1 MRCER
6 RAHRRF
12 GTPAGASPIRG
23 SVLALLLPALL
34 LATLPASA
42 GTRAPAPGDRP
53 ALAAAP
59 HASTAEIRPFALV
72 LPLQPDDDDPR
83 SLWLGEGLALLIS
96 DGLTALGRPAVTRTA
111 RERAFEALELPSG
124 VTLSR
129 ATLLRA
135 GQVLGVERLVFGT
148 VRASGDR
155 LHVRVRMTDVDAA
168 ETAPEIAVEGA
179 LRDLVDVAEQLARRL
194 AGVPPAEEGT
204 SPAIEP
210 PPSLEVFEAFVKG
223 LVAETPTTQRRFLLD
238 AVQRAPEYGRAQVAL
253 WEVCTQLQD
262 HERALEAAQAVRP
275 TSRFAQRARFLAA
288 RSLLSLGRFDDAFS
302 VLQALNKETPSA
314 AVYNNLGV
322 VQIRRGEDAPGGVPA
337 YFFSK
342 ATELDPDVA
351 DYFFNLGYAYW
362 VARDMPAAIYWLR
375 EVVRLRPGDGE
386 AHYVLGAALQLQGAA
401 AEAARERD
409 LARRL
414 SSVYAEWEA
423 KAASDPKTLGV
434 PRGLERIADALDRLP
449 VALDSALVTA
459 AQQEHQQLARFHYD
473 RGLRL
478 AEQHADRDAI
488 VEFRKSLYLSPYQA
502 ETHLAL
508 ARVLVRSGRL
518 KDAIESFTISLWS
531 AESVE
536 ARLGLARAWL
546 ELGDEEA
553 ARPHAERAAV
563 LAPADPEARALLERL
578 EKAPPR

>member
-1 MRCER
+1 MRR
-6 RAHRRF
+6 TLAVLASALVLAPPHAVAGTAAHRAQGER
-12 GTPAGASPIRG
+12 
-23 SVLALLLPALL
+23 
-34 LATLPASA
+34 
-42 GTRAPAPGDRP
+42 

-59 HASTAEIRPFALV
+59 AASTAELRPFALV
-72 LPLQPDDDDPR
+72 LPLRPDDDDPR
-83 SLWLGEGLALLIS
+83 SLWLGEGLALLVS
-96 DGLTALGRPAVTRTA
+96 DGLTALGRPAVSRTA
-111 RERAFEALELPSG
+111 RERAFEALELPGG

-135 GQVLGVERLVFGT
+135 GQVLGVRHLVLGS
-148 VRASGDR
+148 VRTTGDR
-155 LHVRVRMTDVDAA
+155 LQVRARMIDVDAA
-168 ETAPEIAVEGA
+168 GAAPEVEIEGA

-194 AGVPPAEEGT
+194 AGVPPAGDG
-204 SPAIEP
+204 SPRAIEP

-223 LVAETPTTQRRFLLD
+223 LVAETPATQQRFLLD
-238 AVQRAPEYGRAQVAL
+238 AVRQAPTYGRAQVAL

-262 HERALEAAQAVRP
+262 HERALEAARAVLP
-275 TSRFAQRARFLAA
+275 SSRFAQRARFLAA
-288 RSLLSLGRFDDAFS
+288 RSLLSLGRLDEAFEA
-302 VLQALNKETPSA
+302 LQALNKEGPSA

-322 VQIRRGEDAPGGVPA
+322 VQIRRGENAPGGVPA

-342 ATELDPDVA
+342 AAELDPDVA

-362 VARDMPAAIYWLR
+362 LARDMPAAIYWLR

-423 KAASDPKTLGV
+423 RAASDPKTLGV
-434 PRGLERIADALDRLP
+434 PQGLERIADALDRLP
-449 VALDSALVTA
+449 VALDSALVNA

-473 RGLRL
+473 RGVRL
-478 AEQHADRDAI
+478 AEQQADREAI
-488 VEFRKSLYLSPYQA
+488 LEFRKSLYLSPYQA

-536 ARLGLARAWL
+536 ARLGLAQAWL
-546 ELGDEEA
+546 ELGDPEA

-563 LAPADPEARALLERL
+563 LAPGNPEARALLDRL
-578 EKAPPR
+578 AQTPQTPPR